1 MLRTGFLDWI
11 TTPEDLD
18 ARKEGI
24 ATAIAGLAPQP
35 LRGMKQSLNEIAS
48 GLYDERAARE
58 RFAASFHT
66 DDAIEGRKAIA
77 AKRPPRSEEHTS
89 GLQSLM
95 RLSYAVFRLNTKNSK
110 HN

>member
-77 AKRPPRSEEHTS
+77 AKRPP
-89 GLQSLM
+89 
-95 RLSYAVFRLNTKNSK
+95 VFTGRDRKSSCRERVCQYV
-110 HN
+110 